1 MNDMRKLLIA
11 GLLIAGAIAPAGCDL
26 FDPREAEKPGEET
39 NEYPWVVPNRPKDV
53 FVNLTSGLA
62 SPLNSNY
69 ERSLDGSFTFIPSA
83 DAEAVYPGAFSD
95 WTKAVELDVLDRIKT
110 LYLGAR
116 TVQFGD
122 ENLNFTVENEQVGHA
137 TYEGP
142 YSITLN
148 VGDASPPAVYS
159 GIARFTIVQGTQGW
173 VMTIWEDIQPIGTS
187 QTSGFLRGA
196 LRQ

>member
-1 MNDMRKLLIA
+1 MRKWLIA
-11 GLLIAGAIAPAGCDL
+11 GLLIAAAIIPAGCDI
-26 FDPREAEKPGEET
+26 FEPRTAEQPGTET

-53 FVNLTSGLA
+53 FVNLKSGLA

-69 ERSLDGSFTFIPSA
+69 ERSLDEAFTFIPSA
-83 DAEAVYPGAFSD
+83 DAEAVYPGAFD
-95 WTKAVELDVLDRIKT
+95 GWTKAIELDVLNRIKT
-110 LYLGAR
+110 FYLGAR

-122 ENLNFTVENEQVGHA
+122 ENLNFTVENEQVGLA
-137 TYEGP
+137 IYEGP

-148 VGDASPPAVYS
+148 VGDGSPAAFYA

-173 VMTIWEDIQPIGTS
+173 VMIKWEDIQPVGAN

>member
-1 MNDMRKLLIA
+1 MRKYLIA
-11 GLLIAGAIAPAGCDL
+11 GLLIAAAIAPAGCDI
-26 FDPREAEKPGEET
+26 FEPREAEQPGEGTSEC
-39 NEYPWVVPNRPKDV
+39 PWVVPNRPKDV
-53 FVNLTSGLA
+53 FVNLASGLA
-62 SPLNSNY
+62 CAINSNY
-69 ERSLDGSFTFIPSA
+69 ERALDPTFTFIPSA
-83 DAEAVYPGAFSD
+83 DAEAVYPGKFDD
-95 WTKAVELDVLDRIKT
+95 WTRDVELDVLDRIKT

-122 ENLNFTVENEQVGHA
+122 ENLNFPIENEQVGLA

-159 GIARFTIVQGTQGW
+159 GIARFTVVQGTQGW

>member
-1 MNDMRKLLIA
+1 MRKFLIA
-11 GLLIAGAIAPAGCDL
+11 GLLIAATIAPAGCDI
-26 FDPREAEKPGEET
+26 FEPRTADQPGEGT
-39 NEYPWVVPNRPKDV
+39 NEYPWIVPNRPKDV
-53 FVNLTSGLA
+53 FVNLASGLA

-83 DAEAVYPGAFSD
+83 DAEAVYPGVFAD
-95 WTKAVELDVLDRIKT
+95 WTKEIELDVLTRIKT
-110 LYLGAR
+110 LYLGVR

-122 ENLNFTVENEQVGHA
+122 ANLNFTVENEQVGFA

-148 VGDASPPAVYS
+148 VGDGSPAAFYA

-173 VMTIWEDIQPIGTS
+173 VMTIWEDIQPVGAN
-187 QTSGFLRGA
+187 QTSGFLRGP
-196 LRQ
+196 LKQ

>member
-1 MNDMRKLLIA
+1 MPKYLIA
-11 GLLIAGAIAPAGCDL
+11 GLLIAAAIASAGCDI
-26 FDPREAEKPGEET
+26 FDPRPAEKPGEVT
-39 NEYPWVVPNRPKDV
+39 NEYPWLVPNRPKDV

-69 ERSLDGSFTFIPSA
+69 ERSLDLSFTFIPSA
-83 DAEAVYPGAFSD
+83 DAEAVYPGSFEN
-95 WTKAVELDVLDRIKT
+95 WTKAVELNVLTRIKT

-122 ENLNFTVENEQVGHA
+122 ENLNFTVENEQVGLA
-137 TYEGP
+137 TYEGE
-142 YSITLN
+142 YTITLN
-148 VGDASPPAVYS
+148 SGDGSPAVVYA

-187 QTSGFLRGA
+187 QTSGFLRGP

>member
-1 MNDMRKLLIA
+1 MRKWLIA
-11 GLLIAGAIAPAGCDL
+11 GLLIAAAIAPAGCDI
-26 FDPREAEKPGEET
+26 FEPRTAQNPGEGT

-69 ERSLDGSFTFIPSA
+69 ERSLDGSFTFIPSP
-83 DAEAVYPGAFSD
+83 DAEAVYPGKFD
-95 WTKAVELDVLDRIKT
+95 NWTKTIELDVLDRIKT

-122 ENLNFTVENEQVGHA
+122 ANLNFTVENEQVGLA

-148 VGDASPPAVYS
+148 VGDGSPPAFYA

-173 VMTIWEDIQPIGTS
+173 VMTIWEDIQPVGAN

-196 LRQ
+196 LSQ

>member
-1 MNDMRKLLIA
+1 MRKWLIA
-11 GLLIAGAIAPAGCDL
+11 GLLIAAAIAPAGCDI
-26 FDPREAEKPGEET
+26 FEPRTAEQPGEGTSEC
-39 NEYPWVVPNRPKDV
+39 PWVVPNRPKDA
-53 FVNLTSGLA
+53 FVNLASGLA
-62 SPLNSNY
+62 CAINSNY
-69 ERSLDGSFTFIPSA
+69 ERALDPMFTFIPSP
-83 DAEAVYPGAFSD
+83 DAEAVYPGKFD
-95 WTKAVELDVLDRIKT
+95 NWTKAVELDVLDRIKT

-122 ENLNFTVENEQVGHA
+122 ENLNFPVENEQVQLA

-148 VGDASPPAVYS
+148 VGDGSPAAFYA
-159 GIARFTIVQGTQGW
+159 GIARFTIEQKSQGW
-173 VMTIWEDIQPIGTS
+173 VMTRWEDIQPVGAN

>member
-1 MNDMRKLLIA
+1 VRKYLIA
-11 GLLIAGAIAPAGCDL
+11 GLLIAAAIATAGCDI
-26 FDPREAEKPGEET
+26 FEPRTAEQPGEET
-39 NEYPWVVPNRPKDV
+39 NAYPWVVPIRPKDV
-53 FVNLTSGLA
+53 FVNLESGFA

-83 DAEAVYPGAFSD
+83 DAEAAYPGKFEN
-95 WTKAVELDVLDRIKT
+95 WTKAVELDVLTRIKT
-110 LYLGAR
+110 FYLGTR

-122 ENLNFTVENEQVGHA
+122 ANHDFPITNEQTTFA

-142 YSITLN
+142 YTITLN
-148 VGDASPPAVYS
+148 IGDGSPPEVYS
-159 GIARFTIVQGTQGW
+159 GEARFTIVQGTQGW
-173 VMTIWEDIQPIGTS
+173 VMTIWEDIRPIGTS